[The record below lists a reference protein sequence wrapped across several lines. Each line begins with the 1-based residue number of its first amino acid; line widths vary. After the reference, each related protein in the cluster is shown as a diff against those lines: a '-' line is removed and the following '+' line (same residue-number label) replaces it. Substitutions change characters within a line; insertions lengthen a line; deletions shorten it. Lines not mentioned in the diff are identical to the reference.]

1 LSGETAQGFEAGDGD
16 RTARGGG
23 EAACAGVGSPQQ
35 INHRLVLDFPDG
47 RSVRVSHEMIYLE
60 LFTPART
67 ALRAGMV
74 LLLVGHCSQ
83 PARQAANASQTGAA
97 PNGGLFYEQSLS

>member
-1 LSGETAQGFEAGDGD
+1 M
-16 RTARGGG
+16 
-23 EAACAGVGSPQQ
+23 
-35 INHRLVLDFPDG
+35 LDFPDG

-97 PNGGLFYEQSLS
+97 PNGADQAVRVVACSTSNRSHRARWMGRHPSVLTSFGRRRAALVHMFTG